1 MVGFRYNT
9 ECPRHSGPLTF
20 TASGLCLG
28 SVWET
33 HNNNSS
39 RSNNNDDDNNNNN
52 LLLLRRCACTH
63 MTLLH
68 YRCQVCLQTA
78 AMNNTWSPDFETRER
93 SSSGGTQ
100 SWTLVSE
107 ADDNFHKDPPVLVAY
122 YECINT
128 NSFDLSA
135 SYIRQRGIT
144 VIIFSSLSS
153 NLCEFF
159 LGMAMLTF
167 YWTHKLWCWMNVNAA

>member
-1 MVGFRYNT
+1 MVGLRNNMQS
-9 ECPRHSGPLTF
+9 PRHGGPLTF
-20 TASGLCLG
+20 TASGLCWR
-28 SVWET
+28 SVFET

-39 RSNNNDDDNNNNN
+39 SNNNSDDNNNI
-52 LLLLRRCACTH
+52 LLLRRCACTH

-78 AMNNTWSPDFETRER
+78 AVNNTWSPDFETRER

-100 SWTLVSE
+100 RWTLVSD
-107 ADDNFHKDPPVLVAY
+107 ADDNFHKEPPVLVAY
-122 YECINT
+122 YESIKT
-128 NSFDLSA
+128 TSFDWSA

-153 NLCEFF
+153 NLREFF
-159 LGMAMLTF
+159 LGIAMLTF
-167 YWTHKLWCWMNVNAA
+167 YWTHKL